1 MEDFQTKKKTRVA
14 ILSMKAAG
22 VGLNLTRAST
32 VIFAELT
39 WTPGIISQCE
49 DRAHRIGQQNSVN
62 VIFLVARNT
71 VDDILWPMINS
82 KVSTLGK
89 MLDARKDKF
98 KARVI
103 KQDKKK
109 KKKDDNFEEEIE
121 SEEESSLKSYPRGDL
136 RSMLSPSLRVKK
148 KKKKTSSTWTC
159 SVCTFFF
166 FLNQNSFT
174 SRKQIHSKLEKQV
187 RSHPTLRTIHHVR
200 CAVMQDDCLLALV
213 GHVQLAHM

>member
-109 KKKDDNFEEEIE
+109 KKKKNDNFEEEIE
-121 SEEESSLKSYPRGDL
+121 SEEELSQKSYPRGDL
-136 RSMLSPSLRVKK
+136 RSMLSPSLHVKK

-166 FLNQNSFT
+166 LNHNSFASRTQNSKN
-174 SRKQIHSKLEKQV
+174 RYV
-187 RSHPTLRTIHHVR
+187 RIQRF
-200 CAVMQDDCLLALV
+200 
-213 GHVQLAHM
+213 VQSIM

>member
-121 SEEESSLKSYPRGDL
+121 SEEESSQKSYPRGDL

-148 KKKKTSSTWTC
+148 KKKKKKTSSTWTC

-166 FLNQNSFT
+166 F
-174 SRKQIHSKLEKQV
+174 
-187 RSHPTLRTIHHVR
+187 
-200 CAVMQDDCLLALV
+200 
-213 GHVQLAHM
+213 